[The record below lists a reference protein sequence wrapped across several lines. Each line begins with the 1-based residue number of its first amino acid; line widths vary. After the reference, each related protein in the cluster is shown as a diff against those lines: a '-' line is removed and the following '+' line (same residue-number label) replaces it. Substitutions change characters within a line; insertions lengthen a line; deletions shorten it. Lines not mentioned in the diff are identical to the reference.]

1 MDSALF
7 FLGVGGLLAVILFL
21 AFARSEWRNETKRV
35 NFRYSLLPPEEK
47 LIYLAEHGMDMGEMN
62 RLVKVARG
70 DYQSATDGISPI
82 MATVRKLP
90 GRKHVNPLRRLK
102 ILCKLAQRMPEEELR
117 EALNLQDHEGY
128 TALMHAVQS
137 SDEEGVRLL
146 LYLGA
151 DKSLKNNKGET
162 ASSIAQFHPK
172 ISELVTQAA
181 GEDRSEIL
189 DPKLAKMLKSFKGSL
204 TN

>member
-1 MDSALF
+1 MDSDLF
-7 FLGVGGLLAVILFL
+7 IVGVGVLLALILFL
-21 AFARSEWRNETKRV
+21 GYSRSDWRNETKRV

-47 LIYLAEHGMDMGEMN
+47 LIYLAEHEMDISEMN

-70 DYQSATDGISPI
+70 NYQSATDGISPI

-90 GRKHVNPLRRLK
+90 GRKDVSPLRRLK
-102 ILCKLAQRMPEEELR
+102 ILCKLAQRMPEDQLR
-117 EALNLQDHEGY
+117 DALNLQDHRGY
-128 TALMHAVQS
+128 TALMHAVES

-151 DKSLKNNKGET
+151 DKTIKNNKGET
-162 ASSIAQFHPK
+162 ASTIARSHPA
-172 ISELVTQAA
+172 ISELMTLDE
-181 GEDRSEIL
+181 GEGRPDIL
-189 DPKLAKMLKSFKGSL
+189 DPKLAKLLKSFKGSL